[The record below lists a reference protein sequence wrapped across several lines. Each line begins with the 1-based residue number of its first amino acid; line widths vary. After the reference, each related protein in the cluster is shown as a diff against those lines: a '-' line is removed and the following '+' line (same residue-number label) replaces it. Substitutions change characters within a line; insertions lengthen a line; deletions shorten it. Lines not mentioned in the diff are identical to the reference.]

1 MHRSRI
7 GSILVDCGAEGFEE
21 SVTFWSGALGRE
33 ALRGDERYVP
43 IKGRH
48 GGEGGPTVLLQRD
61 SPDPGHHLDFETDD
75 VEAEVAR
82 LADLGARVKRRQG
95 TYVVMTAPS
104 GHDFCVVPVFR
115 KDFPAGARE
124 WE

>member
-1 MHRSRI
+1 VHRSRI
-7 GSILVDCGAEGFEE
+7 GSSLVDCGGGDFEQ

-33 ALRGDERYVP
+33 ALRGDDRYVP

-48 GGEGGPTVLLQRD
+48 GGEGGPTVLLQHD

-82 LADLGARVKRRQG
+82 LAGLGARVKRRSRG
-95 TYVVMTAPS
+95 HVVMTAPS

-115 KDFPAGARE
+115 KGFPAGAKE
-124 WE
+124 WD

>member
-7 GSILVDCGAEGFEE
+7 GSILVDCGTERFEA
-21 SVTFWSGALGRE
+21 SVSFWSGALGRE
-33 ALRGDERYVP
+33 ALSGDERYVP

-61 SPDPGHHLDFETDD
+61 SPDAGHHLDFETDD
-75 VEAEVAR
+75 VESEVAR
-82 LADLGARVKRRQG
+82 LTDLGARVKRRQENH
-95 TYVVMTAPS
+95 VVMTAPS

-115 KDFPAGARE
+115 KDFPAGAKE
-124 WE
+124 WP